1 MAASII
7 GALRAVLG
15 LDTAQFEQGA
25 DRASAKTGV
34 LKSALMEGAAAL
46 AEFVAPAAL
55 ATAGLAAL
63 AKGMEMAKASL
74 DFADELDATS
84 TKIGITA
91 ESLQTLRF
99 AAQDADI
106 DAATLDSSMQSLNA
120 TLGALQSGVGDG
132 KIRKAFEALGIP
144 QSQIEGMRDAS
155 DLLPLLADRIAKVG
169 SQAEQVQIA
178 KKLGVEDLLPLLQRG
193 AAGIAEL
200 QGEARSLGLVID
212 GGVVTA
218 MADMSREVEKADERM
233 AAASA
238 TIGTSLAPAFVTLKN
253 VVADALN
260 GLAEYLDRFREI
272 ESRATSSLEA
282 RRDKAYREMSKLIQD
297 PLNGFRDGKFHGP
310 IGALNAGDYNKWKQI
325 YDDAS
330 AELERRREAERARPT
345 SGGVATGGGGGGGLS
360 AGQKERAKKQGS
372 EWADLFDQARANR
385 ESYNERKGLA
395 DRINSSTLGE
405 VIATEAD
412 RITITETLSNAVEDG
427 VGDGL
432 LAARQTA
439 YDTYRETFA
448 GAIDAG
454 LRGGSKGVLDWFRWQ
469 LSRSISEALGTM
481 GANAATGGGWL
492 GKAFSSIGGLLGIGK
507 NADGTTNWRG
517 GMTWV
522 GERGPEL
529 LTLPRGSAITP
540 AHMVDAGGGG
550 LVVSVTPSDL
560 FDVTVRRVSREE
572 AQSAGVQ
579 AVQASTGLSQE
590 KQARAAFSRI
600 R

>member
-55 ATAGLAAL
+55 ATAGVAAL

-84 TKIGITA
+84 AKIGITA

-106 DAATLDSSMQSLNA
+106 DAATLDSSMQALNA
-120 TLGALQSGVGDG
+120 TLGALQSGIGDG

-155 DLLPLLADRIAKVG
+155 DLLPLLADRISKVG

-200 QGEARSLGLVID
+200 EGQARSLGV
-212 GGVVTA
+212 VVSNEVTA
-218 MADMSREVEKADERM
+218 RMAEMSREVEIADQRM
-233 AAASA
+233 SIAS
-238 TIGTSLAPAFVTLKN
+238 TTVGSILAPAFLTLKK
-253 VVADALN
+253 ATAEALL
-260 GLAEYLDRFREI
+260 GLAEFMDGFKAVENRADQSLIRVRDNAYASM
-272 ESRATSSLEA
+272 SRLLQGPYF
-282 RRDKAYREMSKLIQD
+282 K
-297 PLNGFRDGKFHGP
+297 NG
-310 IGALNAGDYNKWKQI
+310 AW
-325 YDDAS
+325 
-330 AELERRREAERARPT
+330 
-345 SGGVATGGGGGGGLS
+345 LS
-360 AGQKERAKKQGS
+360 AIAKNDYERAKKTYDEAQAEIEKRLKDDRAFSVNRPSSTPSGAPDSGGGS
-372 EWADLFDQARANR
+372 PGQKGRASPSKPAAKDSENDWAFWFSRARVNRVGLNPLVPDADL
-385 ESYNERKGLA
+385 
-395 DRINSSTLGE
+395 IE
-405 VIATEAD
+405 V
-412 RITITETLSNAVEDG
+412 TETLSHAARDG

-439 YDTYRETFA
+439 YDTYRDTFA

-454 LRGGSKGVLDWFRWQ
+454 LRGGSKGVLDWLGWQ
-469 LSRSISEALGTM
+469 LSRSISDMLANM

-492 GKAFSSIGGLLGIGK
+492 GKAFTSIGSLLGIGN

-540 AHMVDAGGGG
+540 AHMVETGGGG
-550 LVVSVTPSDL
+550 LLVSVAKSDL

-579 AVQASTGLSQE
+579 AVQASTGLAQE

>member
-1 MAASII
+1 MASSII

-46 AEFVAPAAL
+46 AEFAAPAAL
-55 ATAGLAAL
+55 ATAGVAAL

-74 DFADELDATS
+74 DFADDLDATA

-106 DAATLDSSMQSLNA
+106 DAATFDSSMQSLNA
-120 TLGALQSGVGDG
+120 TLGALQSGIGDG

-144 QSQIEGMRDAS
+144 QSQIESMRDAS
-155 DLLPLLADRIAKVG
+155 DLLPLLADRIAKAG

-178 KKLGVEDLLPLLQRG
+178 KKLGIEDLLPLLQRG
-193 AAGIAEL
+193 AGGIRVLED
-200 QGEARSLGLVID
+200 QARSLGVVLD
-212 GGVVTA
+212 GSVTTK
-218 MADMSREVEKADERM
+218 MADMSREVEIADQRM
-233 AAASA
+233 AMAST
-238 TIGTSLAPAFVTLKN
+238 TIGTSLAPAFVVLKN
-253 VVADALN
+253 AVADALN
-260 GLAEYLDRFREI
+260 GLAEYLDRFRDI
-272 ESRATSSLEA
+272 EARATSSLET

-297 PLNGFRDGKFHGP
+297 PLNGYRDGKFHGL
-310 IGALNAGDYNKWKQI
+310 IGAMNAGDYEKWKRV
-325 YDDAS
+325 YDETN
-330 AELERRREAERARPT
+330 AELERRQDAERSRKAS
-345 SGGVATGGGGGGGLS
+345 SGSGAVSGGGLS
-360 AGQKERAKKQGS
+360 TPQKESAKKQGS
-372 EWADLFDQARANR
+372 EWADLFAQARANR
-385 ESYNERKGLA
+385 QDYNERHALA
-395 DRINSSTLGE
+395 NRINGSTLGDI
-405 VIATEAD
+405 IATEDD
-412 RITITETLSNAVEDG
+412 RIKITETIANAVEDG
-427 VGDGL
+427 AGDGL

-439 YDTYRETFA
+439 YDAYRETFA

-454 LRGGSKGVLDWFRWQ
+454 LRGGSKGVLNWLSWQ
-469 LSRSISEALGTM
+469 LSLSISDMLATM

-492 GKAFSSIGGLLGIGK
+492 GKAFTSIGSLLGVGH

-522 GERGPEL
+522 GERGAEL
-529 LTLPRGSAITP
+529 LTLPRGSAVTP

-550 LVVSVTPSDL
+550 LLVSVTPSDL

-579 AVQASTGLSQE
+579 AVQASAGLAQE
-590 KQARAAFSRI
+590 TQARAAFSRI

>member
-55 ATAGLAAL
+55 ATAGVAAL

-84 TKIGITA
+84 AKIGITA

-106 DAATLDSSMQSLNA
+106 DAATLDSSMQALNA
-120 TLGALQSGVGDG
+120 TLGALQSGIGDG

-218 MADMSREVEKADERM
+218 MADMSREVEKADDRM
-233 AAASA
+233 SAASA
-238 TIGTSLAPAFVTLKN
+238 TIGNSLAPAFVTLKN

-272 ESRATSSLEA
+272 ENRATSSLET

-330 AELERRREAERARPT
+330 AELERRREAERNRPGANG
-345 SGGVATGGGGGGGLS
+345 SASGGGGSSLS
-360 AGQKERAKKQGS
+360 SGQKERAKKQGS
-372 EWADLFDQARANR
+372 EWADLFAQARANR
-385 ESYNERKGLA
+385 ESYNERKALA
-395 DRINSSTLGE
+395 DRINGSTLGE

-412 RITITETLSNAVEDG
+412 RMSIAEPIANAVEDG

-439 YDTYRETFA
+439 YDTYRDTFA

-454 LRGGSKGVLDWFRWQ
+454 LRGGSKGVLDWLGWQ
-469 LSRSISEALGTM
+469 LSRSISDMLANM

-492 GKAFSSIGGLLGIGK
+492 GKAFTSIGSLLGIGN

-540 AHMVDAGGGG
+540 AHMVEAGGGG
-550 LVVSVTPSDL
+550 LLVSVAKSDL

-572 AQSAGVQ
+572 AQSVGVQ
-579 AVQASTGLSQE
+579 AVQASTGLAQE